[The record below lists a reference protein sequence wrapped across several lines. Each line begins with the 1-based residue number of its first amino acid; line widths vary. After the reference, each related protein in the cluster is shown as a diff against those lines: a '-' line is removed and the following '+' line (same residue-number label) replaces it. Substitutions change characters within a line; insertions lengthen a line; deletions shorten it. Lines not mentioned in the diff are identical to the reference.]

1 MFCGLYGWTEIRRTL
16 ALRFSQ
22 PLYAPG
28 SGYLDP
34 CREAKA
40 AVSTVQPSGAS
51 GDMSKTFGPLN
62 QGLLPPRWWR
72 GLNWASAEMALAA
85 AIAIA
90 VPFIL
95 SFESGDLKGVL
106 D

>member
-1 MFCGLYGWTEIRRTL
+1 LEEGEFAGVGAEGLAVDLLMSVSRVFLWWYGWTEVRRTL
-16 ALRFSQ
+16 ALRSSQ

-40 AVSTVQPSGAS
+40 AVSTVQPSGAW

-62 QGLLPPRWWR
+62 QGLLPPRW
-72 GLNWASAEMALAA
+72 
-85 AIAIA
+85 
-90 VPFIL
+90 
-95 SFESGDLKGVL
+95 
-106 D
+106 